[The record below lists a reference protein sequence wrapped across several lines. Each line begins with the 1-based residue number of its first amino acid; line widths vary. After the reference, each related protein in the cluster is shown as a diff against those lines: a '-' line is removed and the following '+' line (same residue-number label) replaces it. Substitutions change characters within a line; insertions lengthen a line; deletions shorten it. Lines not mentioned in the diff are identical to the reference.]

1 MTTKIAISGT
11 HSTGKTT
18 LCNELYDIAIES
30 GLNPCLLNEAARIVF
45 AEHGC
50 SPVGLSRDEIAIIQR
65 EIFLKQ
71 LQMEDEAE
79 AADYDIIIC
88 DRTLMD
94 SIVYA
99 RAYGVGGGMHKTFYR
114 IARHHLTTYD
124 YIAVTK
130 IDPTIVGG
138 VVMDGLRDTD
148 RDFWYAIERGIHS
161 EVKPNTDIDGLRFVA
176 MGIVI

>member
-1 MTTKIAISGT
+1 MTIKIAISGT

-18 LCNELYDIAIES
+18 LCNELYDIATES

-50 SPVGLSRDEIAIIQR
+50 SPVGLPRDELAIIQR

-79 AADYDIIIC
+79 AADYDLIIC

-99 RAYGVGGGMHKTFYR
+99 RFYGVGGGMHKTFYR

-130 IDPTIVGG
+130 IDPIIADG
-138 VVMDGLRDTD
+138 VMMDGLRDAD
-148 RDFWYAIERGIHS
+148 RDFWYTIERGIH
-161 EVKPNTDIDGLRFVA
+161 EAVKPNISVDGLRSV
-176 MGIVI
+176 MRGIVV

>member
-1 MTTKIAISGT
+1 MTIKIAISGT

-30 GLNPCLLNEAARIVF
+30 GLNPCLLNEVARTVF

-50 SPVGLSRDEIAIIQR
+50 LPVGLPRDEIAVVQR

-71 LQMEDEAE
+71 LQLEDVAE

-94 SIVYA
+94 CVVYA
-99 RAYGVGGGMHKTFYR
+99 RAHGVGGGMFKTFYR
-114 IARHHLTTYD
+114 IAKHHLETYD
-124 YIAVTK
+124 YIAVTS
-130 IDPTIVGG
+130 IDPGISGIVA
-138 VVMDGLRDTD
+138 MDGLRDAD
-148 RDFWYAIERGIHS
+148 HDFWYTIEHGIH
-161 EVKPNTDIDGLRFVA
+161 EAVKPNISTDGLRTVA
-176 MGIVI
+176 RGIWV